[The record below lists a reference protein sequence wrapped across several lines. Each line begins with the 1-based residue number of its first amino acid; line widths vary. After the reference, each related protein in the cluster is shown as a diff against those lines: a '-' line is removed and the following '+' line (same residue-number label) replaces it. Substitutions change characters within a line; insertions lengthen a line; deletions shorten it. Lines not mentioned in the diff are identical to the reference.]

1 MFLILSRRVQ
11 LPYLESMVCFIYHDG
26 YANQSTKIALS
37 SESVFNYRRYTIESI
52 MYISYIFQIW
62 YAAVDY
68 EELVEG
74 LEPIMNTVNILS
86 MNTKVV
92 ASLLLP
98 LCHWSSW
105 PASIHLLRMLQAQQL
120 PCDSTQELF

>member
-1 MFLILSRRVQ
+1 MMAR
-11 LPYLESMVCFIYHDG
+11 
-26 YANQSTKIALS
+26 IALS
-37 SESVFNYRRYTIESI
+37 NESVFNNRQYTIESI

-74 LEPIMNTVNILS
+74 LEPIMNAGNVLS
-86 MNTKVV
+86 MNTKIV

-98 LCHWSSW
+98 CCH
-105 PASIHLLRMLQAQQL
+105 
-120 PCDSTQELF
+120 

>member
-1 MFLILSRRVQ
+1 MMAR
-11 LPYLESMVCFIYHDG
+11 
-26 YANQSTKIALS
+26 IALS
-37 SESVFNYRRYTIESI
+37 NESVFNNRQYTIESI

-74 LEPIMNTVNILS
+74 LEPIMNAGNVLS
-86 MNTKVV
+86 MNTKIV

-98 LCHWSSW
+98 YCH
-105 PASIHLLRMLQAQQL
+105 
-120 PCDSTQELF
+120 

>member
-1 MFLILSRRVQ
+1 
-11 LPYLESMVCFIYHDG
+11 
-26 YANQSTKIALS
+26 
-37 SESVFNYRRYTIESI
+37 

-74 LEPIMNTVNILS
+74 LEPIMNAGNVLS
-86 MNTKVV
+86 MNTKIV

-98 LCHWSSW
+98 CCH
-105 PASIHLLRMLQAQQL
+105 
-120 PCDSTQELF
+120 